1 MKIIT
6 LIKFKGGN
14 YMDEI
19 VFIDSEINHSGEI
32 CDLGAVKYKGGR
44 LHTTSQSDFSEFV
57 SGCKYVCGHNIIKH
71 DLNYVGH
78 LIFGEYTPIDTLI
91 ISPLLFPKRPYHR
104 LLKDYKIQSEQL
116 NDPENDAELC
126 KKLFFE
132 EVDEFNKLDEKLKS
146 IYYALLGKRH
156 EYIGFFNYMSFTSLD
171 DAESIIRER
180 FDDSICTN
188 ADLSAFISRCPVEL
202 AYCLALISTDDRRSI
217 IPHWVHRTFP
227 AVEYVMRALRG
238 TPCNCC
244 TFCLRE
250 QNIHTKL
257 KHYFGYDEFRTYD
270 GEPLQEKA
278 TQAAVDNKS
287 LIAIFPTG
295 GGKSVTF
302 QLPALMSGDAC
313 RGLTVIISPLQSL
326 MKDQVDNLAGKD
338 IFDAVTINGLLDPIE
353 RKNAIERV
361 QSGQAS
367 LLYISPESLRSKTI
381 ENLMLNRHITRFVID
396 EAHCFSAWGQD
407 FRVDYLYIGDFIREL
422 QEKKHLSAPI
432 PVSCFT
438 ATAKQ
443 KVISDISDYFHS
455 KLGLKMEIFAS
466 GASRHNLHYKVLH
479 MENDEEKYLALRK
492 LLTAKICPSIVYV
505 SKVKRTFSLAARLSA
520 DGINAL
526 SFNGKMD
533 KSEKVANQ
541 ERFMSGEV
549 NVIVAT
555 SAFGMGVDK
564 SDVGL
569 VVHFDI
575 SPSLEDYVQEAG
587 RAGRDEDLQAEC
599 YVLFKDEDLDGH
611 FMMLNQSKL
620 SIKEINQIWKAVKD
634 FSRGHMTFTRSALEI
649 ARCAGWNDEQGDVE
663 TRVTNAI
670 NALENAGYLKRG
682 KNVPRV
688 FASSINAK
696 NYTEAAEK
704 INRIDNL
711 DDAHKQLA
719 ARIIRSMISE
729 RSRADAGNEDA
740 ESRVDHLADS
750 LGIPMKDVLLCI
762 GAMREN
768 GVLADANDL
777 TAYIRRNDTERKSAN
792 ILSRFAALERF
803 LLNNINEGTEL
814 YNLKELNEQAQK
826 ENVPSVSV
834 KAIKTLLFFFMIKD
848 YMQKSHISGE
858 NVRIVLNDD
867 VDKIKAKSEIRIS
880 AAEKILELLYRKT
893 GEKKSSEKDEV
904 IVEFSE
910 LELLEYC
917 CDNLLEKPDS
927 EDVKSALLY
936 LSKIGA
942 VDIEGGFLVLYNAM
956 QITRLELKNN
966 TRYKIEDY
974 KRLSEFYDQKIQQI
988 HIVGEYAN
996 IMTRD
1001 YDAALRFVSDYFG
1014 MDYKKFIA
1022 KYFAGRES
1030 EISRNIT
1037 PEKYDRIFAGL
1048 SPCQQKII
1056 DDDSSKYIVVTA
1068 GPGSGKTTVLVRKL
1082 ASLYQMED
1090 IKHEQLLMLTF
1101 SRAAATEFR
1110 QKLTK
1115 LMGGAVRYMDIK
1127 TFHSYCFDISGRVGS
1142 LENSADIV
1150 EQAAKM
1156 ISDGDVEQGQI
1167 TKTVAVIDEAQD
1179 MDENEFALIK
1189 ALMARNEDMHV
1200 IAVGD
1205 DDQNIYEFRNSSSAH
1220 MASLITEYGAV
1231 NYSMTDNYRSCRK
1244 IVALANAY
1252 AAKIENRLKDE
1263 PIRAVRTEDGTVKL
1277 IKHTANHMDI
1287 PVADCLQAT
1296 WNGGTAA
1303 ILTMTNDD
1311 ALRVL
1316 GLLNKRGIPARLIQS
1331 SNDFRMSQLAEVKMF
1346 CRLLERDLD
1355 SNSPIIPQTVW
1366 NAATEKLRSLY
1377 CESACLETVM
1387 NMLSQ
1392 FKELSGEKL
1401 YRSDFEMFIFESI
1414 YDSFVPN
1421 EQNVV
1426 TISTIHKSKGREFD
1440 NVYIMLNKTDDKT
1453 DEEKRKIYVG
1463 ITRAKNALYIHY
1475 NNAIFDEIEADGVE
1489 RETDTQDYP
1498 EPKELVMQL
1507 GIKDVF
1513 LDYFIGKKA
1522 DVFKMKSGDELD
1534 IRGYYLYA
1542 NGKKLVIPSKA
1553 FREKLSALSKRG
1565 YKPFASQICFIIEW
1579 KKRETGEIAAVILP
1593 EIRLRKSEV
1602 TK

>member
-1 MKIIT
+1 M
-6 LIKFKGGN
+6 N
-14 YMDEI
+14 EI
-19 VFIDSEINHSGEI
+19 VFIDSEINHNGEI
-32 CDLGAVKYKGGR
+32 CDLGAVKNKGGK
-44 LHTTSQSDFSEFV
+44 LHTTSQCDFSKFV
-57 SGCKYVCGHNIIKH
+57 SGCKFVCGHNIIKH

-78 LIFGEYTPIDTLI
+78 LISEDYTPIDTLT
-91 ISPLLFPKRPYHR
+91 ISPLLFPKKPYHH
-104 LLKDYKIQSEQL
+104 LLKGYKIQSEQL

-132 EVDEFNKLDEKLKS
+132 EVDEFKKLDEKLKA
-146 IYYALLGKRH
+146 IYYALLGTRR
-156 EYIGFFNYMSFTSLD
+156 EYIGFFNYVSYTNSE
-171 DAESIIRER
+171 DAESIIREC
-180 FDDSICTN
+180 FDDNICAN
-188 ADLSAFISRCPVEL
+188 VDLSALISRCPVEL
-202 AYCLALISTDDRRSI
+202 AYCLALISTDDRCSI

-244 TFCLRE
+244 SFCLRE
-250 QNIHTKL
+250 HNIRTKL
-257 KHYFGYDEFRTYD
+257 KQYFGYDGFRSYD
-270 GEPLQEKA
+270 GEPLQERA
-278 TQAAVDNKS
+278 VQAAVENKS

-302 QLPALMSGDAC
+302 QLPALISGDAC
-313 RGLTVIISPLQSL
+313 RGLTVVISPLQSL
-326 MKDQVDNLAGKD
+326 MKDQVDNLAEKG
-338 IFDAVTINGLLDPIE
+338 IAEAVTINGLLDPIE

-422 QEKKHLSAPI
+422 QNKKHLSESI

-443 KVISDISDYFHS
+443 KVISDISDYFRS
-455 KLGLKMEIFAS
+455 KLGIKMEIFAS
-466 GASRHNLHYKVLH
+466 GASRHNLRYEVLYK
-479 MENDEEKYLALRK
+479 ENDEEKYLALRR
-492 LLTAKICPSIVYV
+492 LLTAKNCPSIVYV
-505 SKVKRTFSLAARLSA
+505 SKVKRTFNLAARLTS
-520 DGINAL
+520 DGIKAL
-526 SFNGKMD
+526 PFNGKME
-533 KSEKVANQ
+533 KSEKIANQ
-541 ERFMSGEV
+541 EQFMSGEV

-587 RAGRDEDLQAEC
+587 RAGRNEDLQAEC

-634 FSRGHMTFTRSALEI
+634 FSRGHTTFTRSALEI

-704 INRIDNL
+704 INRITNL
-711 DDAHKQLA
+711 DDTHKKLA
-719 ARIIRSMISE
+719 ARIISSMISE

-750 LGIPMKDVLLCI
+750 LGIPMKDVLLCVE
-762 GAMREN
+762 AMREN

-777 TAYIRRNDTERKSAN
+777 TAYIRRNDTVRKSAN

-803 LLNNINEGTEL
+803 LLNNINEGAEL
-814 YNLKELNEQAQK
+814 YNLKDLNEQAQK
-826 ENVPSVSV
+826 ESVPSASV

-858 NVRIVLNDD
+858 NVQIVLSDD
-867 VDKIKAKSEIRIS
+867 MDKIKAKSEVRIS
-880 AAEKILELLYRKT
+880 SAEKILELLYRKA

-917 CDNLLEKPDS
+917 RDNLLEKPDS

-936 LSKIGA
+936 LSKIDA

-956 QITRLELKNN
+956 QITRLELKTN

-974 KRLSEFYDQKIQQI
+974 KQLSEFYKQKTQQI

-996 IMTRD
+996 MMTRD
-1001 YDAALRFVSDYFG
+1001 YDAALRFISDYFG

-1022 KYFAGRES
+1022 KYFAGREG

-1037 PEKYDRIFAGL
+1037 PEKFDRIFTGL
-1048 SPCQQKII
+1048 SPCQQEII
-1056 DDDSSKYIVVTA
+1056 NDDSSKYIVVTA
-1068 GPGSGKTTVLVRKL
+1068 GPGSGKTLVLVRKL

-1110 QKLTK
+1110 QKLIM

-1127 TFHSYCFDISGRVGS
+1127 TFHSYCFDILGRVGS

-1150 EQAAKM
+1150 AQAAKM
-1156 ISDGDVEQGQI
+1156 ISDGEVEQGQI

-1189 ALMARNEDMHV
+1189 ALMARNEDMRV

-1220 MASLITEYGAV
+1220 MASLITEYGAAH
-1231 NYSMTDNYRSCRK
+1231 YSMNDNYRSCRR

-1252 AAKIENRLKDE
+1252 AAKIGNRLKDE
-1263 PIRAVRTEDGTVKL
+1263 PISAVIANEGTVKL
-1277 IKHTANHMDI
+1277 IKHTSNHMDI

-1296 WNGGTAA
+1296 WHSETAA
-1303 ILTMTNDD
+1303 ILTTTNDD
-1311 ALRVL
+1311 ALRML
-1316 GLLNKRGIPARLIQS
+1316 GLLNKRGIPVRLIQS

-1346 CRLLERDLD
+1346 CRLIERGLD
-1355 SNSPIIPQTVW
+1355 VNSPIIPETAW
-1366 NAATEKLRSLY
+1366 KAAKEKLCSLY
-1377 CESACLETVM
+1377 GTSACLETVM

-1392 FKELSGEKL
+1392 FEAVSGEKL
-1401 YRSDFEMFIFESI
+1401 YRSDFEMFIFESV
-1414 YDSFVPN
+1414 YDSFTSN
-1421 EQNVV
+1421 EKNVV

-1440 NVYIMLNKTDDKT
+1440 NVYIMLNQTDDKT

-1463 ITRAKNALYIHY
+1463 ITRAKNELYIHY

-1489 RETDTQDYP
+1489 HETDTQDYP
-1498 EPKELVMQL
+1498 EPEELAMQL
-1507 GIKDVF
+1507 GIKDVY
-1513 LDYFIGKKA
+1513 LDFFIGKKA
-1522 DVFKMKSGDELD
+1522 DVFKLKSGDELEIQRD
-1534 IRGYYLYA
+1534 FLYA
-1542 NGKKLVIPSKA
+1542 NGKKLVIPSKVV
-1553 FREKLSALSKRG
+1553 REKLAALRKKG
-1565 YKPFASQICFIIEW
+1565 YKLYKSQVGFIVEW
-1579 KKRETGEIAAVILP
+1579 VKKETGESAAVILP
-1593 EIRLRKSEV
+1593 EIRLRKRF
-1602 TK
+1602 